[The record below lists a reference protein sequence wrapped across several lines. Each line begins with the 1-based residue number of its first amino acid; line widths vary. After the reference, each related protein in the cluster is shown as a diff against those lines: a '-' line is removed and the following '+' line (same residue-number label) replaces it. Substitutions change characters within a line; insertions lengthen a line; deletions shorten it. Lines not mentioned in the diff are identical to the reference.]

1 MASKDKFKK
10 LQQQGGGSFQDIVQ
24 QATTVAAIEKQA
36 EQVIPQ
42 PAAVVNDNK
51 TGDNPSPSPV
61 APSIAPV
68 RYARMPNPQIPVS
81 EINLVEQYCRQFDNM
96 TKQDFLELAII
107 EKLHTDGGMSQE
119 DFNKRYDEIRNRPAR
134 GHRKGTKTQTSK

>member
-10 LQQQGGGSFQDIVQ
+10 LQQQGGGSFQDMVQ

-36 EQVIPQ
+36 EQVAPQ
-42 PAAVVNDNK
+42 PVVVTNNK
-51 TGDNPSPSPV
+51 VGNAPV
-61 APSIAPV
+61 EPTVAPV
-68 RYARMPNPQIPVS
+68 RYARLPNPQMPVS

-96 TKQDFLELAII
+96 TKQDFVELAII
-107 EKLHTDGGMSQE
+107 EKLHSDGDMTQE

-134 GHRKGTKTQTSK
+134 GHRKGTKTQISK

>member
-36 EQVIPQ
+36 EHVMPQ
-42 PAAVVNDNK
+42 PAADTNENK
-51 TGDNPSPSPV
+51 VGDNPSPSPV
-61 APSIAPV
+61 APV

-96 TKQDFLELAII
+96 TKQDFLELSII
-107 EKLHTDGGMSQE
+107 EKLHSDGGMSQE

-134 GHRKGTKTQTSK
+134 GHRKGTKTQISK